1 MEINFKNLRI
11 PLDHPT
17 YPPYHKGYYMEEYFY
32 NFYLD
37 NKEEFDSI
45 GYTLIPIFWT
55 NVYIMETKGA
65 NRRRLIQPY
74 LDALP
79 DSKYFTISQHDDA
92 VAEILPAG
100 TVSFEGGGNGNG
112 IPLPLICSKIPR
124 DSNVEVNKDIFCSFV
139 GSNTHPIRD
148 RIKQIYDSDKDFKLH
163 MKPWTDTIPQN
174 QLEFFIDITTRSKF
188 SLCPRG
194 YGAQSFRF
202 YEILQLNSIPVI
214 VYDKEW
220 LPFNDEIDYDSFCVL
235 VKVDEIPTLKEKLLS
250 ISQDTQVSML
260 EQGKIIY
267 NRYFT
272 LEAMSKQILK
282 TLKAK
287 ENG

>member
-1 MEINFKNLRI
+1 MEINFKDLRI

-17 YPPYHKGYYMEEYFY
+17 YPPYHQGYYMEEYFY
-32 NFYLD
+32 NFYIK
-37 NKEEFDSI
+37 NKEDFDRI

-74 LDALP
+74 LNALP
-79 DSKYFTISQHDDA
+79 DTKYFTVSQHDDA
-92 VAEILPAG
+92 VSEKLPPG
-100 TVSFEGGGNGNG
+100 TISFEGGGNGNG
-112 IPLPLICSKIPR
+112 VPLPLICSKLPVVHN
-124 DSNVEVNKDIFCSFV
+124 DEVDKDIFCSFV

-148 RIKQIYDSDKDFKLH
+148 RIKQIYDSDKDFNLH

-220 LPFNDEIDYDSFCVL
+220 LPFKGEIDYASFCVL
-235 VKVDEIPTLKEKLLS
+235 VEEKEIPTLKDRLLS
-250 ISQDTQVSML
+250 ISQDTQGRML
-260 EQGKIIY
+260 ERGKTIY
-267 NRYFT
+267 NKYFT
-272 LEAMSKQILK
+272 LEGMSKQILK
-282 TLKAK
+282 TLKSYEK
-287 ENG
+287 

>member
-17 YPPYHKGYYMEEYFY
+17 YPPYHQGYYMEEYFF
-32 NFYLD
+32 NFYIK
-37 NKEEFDSI
+37 NKEDFDRV

-55 NVYIMETKGA
+55 NVYIMETKGGD
-65 NRRRLIQPY
+65 RRRLIQPY

-79 DSKYFTISQHDDA
+79 DTKYFTVSQHDDA
-92 VAEILPAG
+92 VAEKLPPG
-100 TVSFEGGGNGNG
+100 TISFEGGGNGNG
-112 IPLPLICSKIPR
+112 IPLPLICSKLPITH
-124 DSNVEVNKDIFCSFV
+124 NNEVDKDIFCSFV

-148 RIKQIYDSDKDFKLH
+148 KIKQIYGTDKDFSLH
-163 MKPWTDTIPQN
+163 MKPWTDTVPQN

-220 LPFNDEIDYDSFCVL
+220 LPFKNEIDYESFCVL
-235 VKVDEIPTLKEKLLS
+235 IKASEVSTLKDKLLN
-250 ISQDTQVSML
+250 ISQNQQDKML
-260 EQGKIIY
+260 KQGKIIY
-267 NRYFT
+267 EKYFT
-272 LEAMSKQILK
+272 LEGMSKQILT
-282 TLKAK
+282 TLKNYEK
-287 ENG
+287 

>member
-11 PLDHPT
+11 PLNHPT
-17 YPPYHKGYYMEEYFY
+17 YPPYHSGYYMEEYFY

-37 NKEEFDSI
+37 HKEEFDST

-74 LDALP
+74 LNALP

-92 VAEILPAG
+92 VAEKLPPG
-100 TVSFEGGGNGNG
+100 TISFEGGGNGNG
-112 IPLPLICSKIPR
+112 VPLPLICSKLSSVKKDI
-124 DSNVEVNKDIFCSFV
+124 DKDIFCSFV

-148 RIKQIYDSDKDFKLH
+148 RIKQEYGSDKDFKLY
-163 MKPWTDTIPQN
+163 MKPWTDTVPQN

-220 LPFNDEIDYDSFCVL
+220 LPFKGEIDYESFCVL
-235 VKVDEIPTLKEKLLS
+235 VEESEITTLKDRLLN
-250 ISQDTQVSML
+250 ISKDSQVKML
-260 EQGKIIY
+260 ERGKTIY
-267 NRYFT
+267 NKYFT
-272 LEAMSKQILK
+272 LEGMSKQILK
-282 TLKAK
+282 ILKNYEK
-287 ENG
+287 

>member
-1 MEINFKNLRI
+1 MEINFKDLRI

-17 YPPYHKGYYMEEYFY
+17 YPPYHQGYYMEEYFY
-32 NFYLD
+32 NFYIK
-37 NKEEFDSI
+37 NKEDFDRI

-74 LDALP
+74 LNALP
-79 DSKYFTISQHDDA
+79 DTKYFTVSQHDDA
-92 VAEILPAG
+92 VSEKLPPG
-100 TVSFEGGGNGNG
+100 TISFEGGGNGNG
-112 IPLPLICSKIPR
+112 VPLPLICSKLPVVHN
-124 DSNVEVNKDIFCSFV
+124 DEVDKDIFCSFV

-148 RIKQIYDSDKDFKLH
+148 NIKQIYGTDKDFSLH
-163 MKPWTDTIPQN
+163 MKPWTDTVLQN

-220 LPFNDEIDYDSFCVL
+220 LPFKSEIDYESFCVL
-235 VKVDEIPTLKEKLLS
+235 IKASEVPTLKDRLLS
-250 ISQDTQVSML
+250 ITQKQQDNML
-260 EQGKIIY
+260 KQGKIIY
-267 NRYFT
+267 EKYFT
-272 LEAMSKQILK
+272 LEGMSNQILT
-282 TLKAK
+282 TL
-287 ENG
+287 ENYEK

>member
-1 MEINFKNLRI
+1 MEINFKDLRI

-17 YPPYHKGYYMEEYFY
+17 YPPYHQGYYMEEYFY
-32 NFYLD
+32 NFYIK
-37 NKEEFDSI
+37 NKEDFDRI

-74 LDALP
+74 LNALP
-79 DSKYFTISQHDDA
+79 DTKYFTVSQHDDA
-92 VAEILPAG
+92 VSEKLPPG
-100 TVSFEGGGNGNG
+100 TISFEGGGNGNG
-112 IPLPLICSKIPR
+112 VPLPLICSKLPITH
-124 DSNVEVNKDIFCSFV
+124 NNEVDKDIFCSFV

-148 RIKQIYDSDKDFKLH
+148 KIKQIYDSDKDFNLH

-220 LPFNDEIDYDSFCVL
+220 LPFKSEIDYESFCVL
-235 VKVDEIPTLKEKLLS
+235 IKASEVPTLKDRLLS
-250 ISQDTQVSML
+250 ITQKQQDNML
-260 EQGKIIY
+260 KQGKIIY
-267 NRYFT
+267 EKYFT
-272 LEAMSKQILK
+272 LEGMSKQILT
-282 TLKAK
+282 TL
-287 ENG
+287 ENYEK

>member
-1 MEINFKNLRI
+1 MEINFKDLRI

-17 YPPYHKGYYMEEYFY
+17 YPPYHQGYYMEEYFY
-32 NFYLD
+32 NFYIK
-37 NKEEFDSI
+37 NKEDFDRI

-74 LDALP
+74 LNALP
-79 DSKYFTISQHDDA
+79 DTKYVTVSQHDDA
-92 VAEILPAG
+92 VSEKLPPG
-100 TVSFEGGGNGNG
+100 TISFEGGGNGNG
-112 IPLPLICSKIPR
+112 VPLPLICSKLPVVHNNDVDR
-124 DSNVEVNKDIFCSFV
+124 DIFCSFV

-148 RIKQIYDSDKDFKLH
+148 RIKQIYDSDKDFSLH

-220 LPFNDEIDYDSFCVL
+220 LPFKSEIDYESFCVL
-235 VKVDEIPTLKEKLLS
+235 IKASEVPTLKDKLLS
-250 ISQDTQVSML
+250 ITQKQQDNML
-260 EQGKIIY
+260 KQGKIIY
-267 NRYFT
+267 EKYFT
-272 LEAMSKQILK
+272 LEGMSKQILT
-282 TLKAK
+282 TL
-287 ENG
+287 ENYEK

>member
-1 MEINFKNLRI
+1 MEINFKDLRI

-17 YPPYHKGYYMEEYFY
+17 YPPYHQGYYMEEYFY
-32 NFYLD
+32 NFYIK
-37 NKEEFDSI
+37 NKEDFDRI

-74 LDALP
+74 LNALP
-79 DSKYFTISQHDDA
+79 DTKYFTVSQHDDA
-92 VAEILPAG
+92 VSEKLPPG
-100 TVSFEGGGNGNG
+100 TISFEGGGNGNG
-112 IPLPLICSKIPR
+112 VPLPLICSKLPVVHNNDVDR
-124 DSNVEVNKDIFCSFV
+124 DIFCSFV

-148 RIKQIYDSDKDFKLH
+148 RIKQIYDSDKDFSLH

-202 YEILQLNSIPVI
+202 YEILQLDSIPVI

-220 LPFNDEIDYDSFCVL
+220 LPFKSEIDYESFCVIIKASE
-235 VKVDEIPTLKEKLLS
+235 VPTLKDKLLS
-250 ISQDTQVSML
+250 ITQKQQDNML
-260 EQGKIIY
+260 KQGKIIY
-267 NRYFT
+267 EKYFT
-272 LEAMSKQILK
+272 LEGMSKQILT
-282 TLKAK
+282 TL
-287 ENG
+287 ENYEK

>member
-1 MEINFKNLRI
+1 MEINFKDLRI

-17 YPPYHKGYYMEEYFY
+17 YPPYHQGYYMEEYFY
-32 NFYLD
+32 NFYIK
-37 NKEEFDSI
+37 NKEDFDRI

-74 LDALP
+74 LNALP
-79 DSKYFTISQHDDA
+79 DTKYFTVSQHDDA
-92 VAEILPAG
+92 VSEKLPPG
-100 TVSFEGGGNGNG
+100 TISFEGGGNGNG
-112 IPLPLICSKIPR
+112 VPLPLICSKLPITH
-124 DSNVEVNKDIFCSFV
+124 NNEVDKDIFCSFV

-148 RIKQIYDSDKDFKLH
+148 KIKQIYDSDKDFNLH
-163 MKPWTDTIPQN
+163 MKPWTDTIPRN

-220 LPFNDEIDYDSFCVL
+220 LPFKSEIDYESFCVL
-235 VKVDEIPTLKEKLLS
+235 IKASEVPTLKDRLLS
-250 ISQDTQVSML
+250 ITQKQQDNML
-260 EQGKIIY
+260 KQGKIIY
-267 NRYFT
+267 EKYFT
-272 LEAMSKQILK
+272 LEGMSKQILT
-282 TLKAK
+282 TL
-287 ENG
+287 ENYEK

>member
-1 MEINFKNLRI
+1 MEINFKDLRI

-17 YPPYHKGYYMEEYFY
+17 YPPYHQGYYMEEYFY
-32 NFYLD
+32 NFYIK
-37 NKEEFDSI
+37 NKEDFDRI

-74 LDALP
+74 LNALP
-79 DSKYFTISQHDDA
+79 DTKYFTVSQHDDA
-92 VAEILPAG
+92 VSEKLPPG
-100 TVSFEGGGNGNG
+100 TISFEGGGNGNG
-112 IPLPLICSKIPR
+112 VPLPLICSKLPVVHNNDVDR
-124 DSNVEVNKDIFCSFV
+124 DIFCSFV

-148 RIKQIYDSDKDFKLH
+148 RIKQIYDSDKDFSLH

-220 LPFNDEIDYDSFCVL
+220 LPFKSEIDYESFCVL
-235 VKVDEIPTLKEKLLS
+235 IKASEVPTLKDKLLS
-250 ISQDTQVSML
+250 ITQKQQDNML
-260 EQGKIIY
+260 KQGKIIY
-267 NRYFT
+267 EKYFT
-272 LEAMSKQILK
+272 LEGMSKQILT
-282 TLKAK
+282 TL
-287 ENG
+287 ENYEK